1 MTVASIRSFRFAI
14 CAVLVAGCAEGVPT
28 PVPAPVAGNASPLTG
43 APPAPARAATPTKH
57 PQANTKRPQA
67 KRPARKPVDS
77 VSLEQK
83 LIQKQAHAPL
93 AKALARRSGNT
104 AVAERVAAAVVREA
118 QRRRVS
124 PSLVAG
130 VLLVENAPMDTTARS
145 RAGALGLM
153 QVMPFHAGGWG
164 CDSAELRELDA
175 NVCHGVGV
183 LQMYLQRN
191 PSVTTA
197 LRRYNGCT
205 GCRRYPARVLRTASS
220 IRREMLTQAAS
231 RPGGKAASKPGA
243 ATPTK
248 SGTPTYAIRI
258 ARTERRSTSGF

>member
-1 MTVASIRSFRFAI
+1 MAVTGVRSFRSAI
-14 CAVLVAGCAEGVPT
+14 CAVIVAGCAEGVPA
-28 PVPAPVAGNASPLTG
+28 PVPAPVPANVSPLTG
-43 APPAPARAATPTKH
+43 TPSAATVAPPRPAA
-57 PQANTKRPQA
+57 KRPPA

-77 VSLEQK
+77 IGLEQK

-93 AKALARRSGNT
+93 AKALARRSGNA
-104 AVAERVAAAVVREA
+104 AVADRVAAAVVREA

-164 CDSAELRELDA
+164 CDSSELRELDA

-197 LRRYNGCT
+197 LRRYNGCS

-220 IRREMLTQAAS
+220 IRREMLAQANA
-231 RPGGKAASKPGA
+231 PAGKPKA
-243 ATPTK
+243 ATPSKT
-248 SGTPTYAIRI
+248 GTRTYAIRV
-258 ARTERRSTSGF
+258 AGAERRSTSGF